1 MPIIDLNADVG
12 EECGDDAT
20 LLDVVTSA
28 NVAAGGHAGG
38 DEILR
43 ATVEQCA
50 RRDVAVGAHP
60 SYPDRANFGRLSMK
74 GEYDVTHL
82 TEVLRHQIRAVATAC
97 SAAGTSLTHVK
108 AHGALYHD
116 AATDDAIAESFIAAV
131 TKVSTEIGADLYVTG
146 AAGSRLQDAAEACT
160 IRFVAEAF
168 VDRAYNADG
177 TLVPRSLAGAVHEDL
192 PVAVSQALSIAL
204 NQQVD
209 TIDGTVIDLAA
220 RTLCVHSD
228 SPEAAAMA
236 EAVRAELIAHG
247 VSIAPIADGDA

>member
-60 SYPDRANFGRLSMK
+60 SYPDRANFGRVSMK
-74 GEYDVTHL
+74 GEYDATQL
-82 TEVLRHQIRAVATAC
+82 TEVLQHQIRAVATAC

-146 AAGSRLQDAAEACT
+146 RRGRACRTSPRRPLFALSPRPSSIGPTTPTERWCPVPWREPCTRTYRWRCHRLSASHSTNRSTRSMAPSSTWQPEPCVCT
-160 IRFVAEAF
+160 Q
-168 VDRAYNADG
+168 
-177 TLVPRSLAGAVHEDL
+177 TPRSHG
-192 PVAVSQALSIAL
+192 
-204 NQQVD
+204 
-209 TIDGTVIDLAA
+209 DG
-220 RTLCVHSD
+220 
-228 SPEAAAMA
+228 
-236 EAVRAELIAHG
+236 
-247 VSIAPIADGDA
+247 

>member
-38 DEILR
+38 DEVLR
-43 ATVEQCA
+43 STVQQCA
-50 RRDVAVGAHP
+50 RRRVAVGAHP
-60 SYPDRANFGRLSMK
+60 SYPDRRNFGRLSMK

-82 TEVLRHQIRAVATAC
+82 TDVLRHQIREVAAAC

-116 AATDDAIAESFIAAV
+116 AASDDAIAESFISAV
-131 TKVSTEIGADLYVTG
+131 AKVATEIGSDLYVTG
-146 AAGSRLQDAAEACT
+146 AAGSRLQDVAEAST
-160 IRFVAEAF
+160 VRFVAEAF

-177 TLVPRSLAGAVHEDL
+177 TLVPRSQAGSVHEDP

-204 NQQVD
+204 NRQVD

-220 RTLCVHSD
+220 RTLCVHGD
-228 SPEAAAMA
+228 SPEAAVMA
-236 EAVRAELIAHG
+236 GAVRTELIARG
-247 VSIAPIADGDA
+247 VTIAPIADVDA

>member
-82 TEVLRHQIRAVATAC
+82 TEVLRHQISEVATAC

-108 AHGALYHD
+108 
-116 AATDDAIAESFIAAV
+116 SFIAAV
-131 TKVSTEIGADLYVTG
+131 SKVSTEIEADLYVTG
-146 AAGSRLQDAAEACT
+146 AAGSRLQNAAEAST

-236 EAVRAELIAHG
+236 GAVRAELIAHG

>member
-38 DEILR
+38 DEVLR

-97 SAAGTSLTHVK
+97 SAAGPHSLTSK
-108 AHGALYHD
+108 P
-116 AATDDAIAESFIAAV
+116 
-131 TKVSTEIGADLYVTG
+131 TERLPRCRHRRCHRRILHRCSHEGFHRNRSRSVRHRGSGVAP
-146 AAGSRLQDAAEACT
+146 AGRAEAST

-177 TLVPRSLAGAVHEDL
+177 TLVPRSWLE
-192 PVAVSQALSIAL
+192 PC
-204 NQQVD
+204 
-209 TIDGTVIDLAA
+209 T
-220 RTLCVHSD
+220 RTYRWRCHRL
-228 SPEAAAMA
+228 
-236 EAVRAELIAHG
+236 
-247 VSIAPIADGDA
+247 

>member
-20 LLDVVTSA
+20 LLNVVTSA

-38 DEILR
+38 DEVLR

-116 AATDDAIAESFIAAV
+116 AASDDAIAESFIAAV

-146 AAGSRLQDAAEACT
+146 AAGSRLLEVAEASS

-168 VDRAYNADG
+168 VDRAYNTDG
-177 TLVPRSLAGAVHEDL
+177 TLVPRSQAGAVHDDL
-192 PVAVSQALSIAL
+192 PVSSTWQPEPCVCTQTPPKLRRWLALFARNSSRTGSAL
-204 NQQVD
+204 RPSLMV
-209 TIDGTVIDLAA
+209 TRRSVT
-220 RTLCVHSD
+220 RC
-228 SPEAAAMA
+228 
-236 EAVRAELIAHG
+236 R
-247 VSIAPIADGDA
+247 